1 MRTKSSLYTINAQL
15 CYNITQNKRNMSM
28 NQRTISQAVE
38 VVGIGLHKGEPIKL
52 RLEPLGV
59 DAGIV
64 FYREDLALSIPLTP
78 SAVVDT
84 QMATVIGSEKGT
96 ISTIEH
102 FLSAVYAYGIDNM
115 RVVVNGNEMPIMDGS
130 AASFC
135 LLLDEAGV
143 EEQDAAKQIIRVKKA
158 VEVRDGDKFVR
169 VEPSDKVTFD
179 FEIDFAHPVIGQQS
193 QSYSFGTKPFIEEIA
208 RARTF
213 GFARDIQYLQSINL
227 ALGASL
233 NNAIGLD
240 DEKVLNPEGLRF
252 DNEFA
257 RHKILDAMGDMMV
270 TGHNLLG
277 AYSSFAGSH
286 KLNHELTVALLAD
299 PANYEMVSLNRV
311 QSREFAKSFA

>member
-1 MRTKSSLYTINAQL
+1 
-15 CYNITQNKRNMSM
+15 M
-28 NQRTISQAVE
+28 NQRTISKPVE

-52 RLEPLGV
+52 RLEPLGAN
-59 DAGIV
+59 AGIV
-64 FYREDLALSIPLTP
+64 FYREDLPLTIPLSP
-78 SAVVDT
+78 SSVIDT
-84 QMATVIGSEKGT
+84 QMATVIGSDKGY

-115 RVVVNGNEMPIMDGS
+115 RVIVNGNEMPIMDGS
-130 AASFC
+130 ASSFC

-143 EEQDAAKQIIRVKKA
+143 EEQEVAKEVIRVKKR

-169 VEPSDKVTFD
+169 LEPSNEVSFD
-179 FEIDFAHPVIGQQS
+179 FEIDFEHPVIGRQS
-193 QSYSFGTKPFIEEIA
+193 QTYSFGTKPFLEEIA

-240 DEKVLNPEGLRF
+240 DEKILNPEGLRF

-270 TGHNLLG
+270 TGHNILG

-286 KLNHELTVALLAD
+286 KLNHELTVKLLAD
-299 PANYEMVSLNRV
+299 RANYEMVSVDSV

>member
-1 MRTKSSLYTINAQL
+1 
-15 CYNITQNKRNMSM
+15 M
-28 NQRTISQAVE
+28 NQRTINKPVE

-52 RLEPLGV
+52 RLEPLGT
-59 DAGIV
+59 DAGV
-64 FYREDLALSIPLTP
+64 LFYREDLALTIPLAP
-78 SAVVDT
+78 SSVIDT
-84 QMATVIGSEKGT
+84 QMATVIGSDKGY

-115 RVVVNGNEMPIMDGS
+115 RVIVNGNEMPIMDGS
-130 AASFC
+130 ASSFC

-143 EEQDAAKQIIRVKKA
+143 NEQDVAKKVIEIKKT

-169 VEPSDKVTFD
+169 LEPSSEVSFD
-179 FEIDFAHPVIGQQS
+179 FEIDFEHPVIGRQS
-193 QSYSFGTKPFIEEIA
+193 QAYSFGTKPFIDEIA

-252 DNEFA
+252 ENEFA
-257 RHKILDAMGDMMV
+257 RHKVLDAMGDMMV
-270 TGHNLLG
+270 TGHNILG

-286 KLNHELTVALLAD
+286 KLNHELTVKLLAD
-299 PANYEMVSLNRV
+299 KANYEMVSLDSV
-311 QSREFAKSFA
+311 QSRAFEKSFA

>member
-1 MRTKSSLYTINAQL
+1 
-15 CYNITQNKRNMSM
+15 M
-28 NQRTISQAVE
+28 NQRTISKPVE

-52 RLEPLGV
+52 RLEPLGAN
-59 DAGIV
+59 AGIV
-64 FYREDLALSIPLTP
+64 FYREDLPLTIPLSP
-78 SAVVDT
+78 SSVIDT
-84 QMATVIGSEKGT
+84 QMATVIGSDKGY

-115 RVVVNGNEMPIMDGS
+115 RVIVNGNEMPIMDGS
-130 AASFC
+130 ASSFC

-143 EEQDAAKQIIRVKKA
+143 EEQEVAKEVIRVKKR

-169 VEPSDKVTFD
+169 LEPSNEVSFD
-179 FEIDFAHPVIGQQS
+179 FEIDFEHPVIGRQS
-193 QSYSFGTKPFIEEIA
+193 QTYSFGTKPFLEEIA

-240 DEKVLNPEGLRF
+240 DEKILNPEGLRF

-270 TGHNLLG
+270 TGHNILG

-286 KLNHELTVALLAD
+286 KLNHELTVKLLAD
-299 PANYEMVSLNRV
+299 KANYEMVSVNSV

>member
-1 MRTKSSLYTINAQL
+1 
-15 CYNITQNKRNMSM
+15 M
-28 NQRTISQAVE
+28 NQRTIKQAVE

-52 RLEPLGV
+52 RLEPLGT

-64 FYREDLALSIPLTP
+64 FYREDLALTIPLSP

-84 QMATVIGSEKGT
+84 QMATVIGNEKGT

-115 RVVVNGNEMPIMDGS
+115 RVVVDGNEMPIMDGS

-135 LLLDEAGV
+135 LLLDEAGIK
-143 EEQDAAKQIIRVKKA
+143 EQDVPKQIIRIKKR

-169 VEPSDKVTFD
+169 LEPSDRVTFD
-179 FEIDFAHPVIGQQS
+179 FEIDFEHPVIGKQS
-193 QSYSFGTKPFIEEIA
+193 QAYSFGTKPFLEEIA

-252 DNEFA
+252 ENEFA
-257 RHKILDAMGDMMV
+257 RHKVLDAMGDMMV

-299 PANYEMVSLNRV
+299 TANYEMVSLTKAK
-311 QSREFAKSFA
+311 SGEFAKSFA

>member
-1 MRTKSSLYTINAQL
+1 
-15 CYNITQNKRNMSM
+15 M
-28 NQRTISQAVE
+28 NQRTISKSVE

-64 FYREDLALSIPLTP
+64 FYREDLALTIPLHP
-78 SAVVDT
+78 SNVIDT
-84 QMATVIGSEKGT
+84 QMATVIGSKNSNNQTGS

-130 AASFC
+130 ASSFC

-143 EEQDAAKQIIRVKKA
+143 QEQELAKQIICVKKA
-158 VEVRDGDKFVR
+158 VEVRDGAKFVR
-169 VEPSDKVTFD
+169 LEPSSTVTFD
-179 FEIDFAHPVIGQQS
+179 FEIDFEHPVIGKQS
-193 QSYSFGTKPFIEEIA
+193 ESYGFGTKPFIEEIA

-213 GFARDIQYLQSINL
+213 GFARDIQYLQSMNL

-252 DNEFA
+252 NNEFA

-270 TGHNLLG
+270 LGHNILG

-286 KLNHELTVALLAD
+286 KLNHLLTVELLSNSE
-299 PANYEMVSLNRV
+299 NYEILTLNSV
-311 QSREFAKSFA
+311 KSREFEKSFA

>member
-1 MRTKSSLYTINAQL
+1 
-15 CYNITQNKRNMSM
+15 M
-28 NQRTISQAVE
+28 NQRTIRKPVE

-52 RLEPLGV
+52 RLEPLGE

-64 FYREDLALSIPLTP
+64 FYREDLALTIPLST
-78 SAVVDT
+78 SSVIDT
-84 QMATVIGSEKGT
+84 QMATVIGTSKGS

-102 FLSAVYAYGIDNM
+102 FLSAVYAYGIDNL

-130 AASFC
+130 ASSFC

-143 EEQDAAKQIIRVKKA
+143 KEQNASKKIIRIKKS
-158 VEVRDGDKFVR
+158 VEVRDGNKFVR
-169 VEPSDKVTFD
+169 LEPSNRASFNFT
-179 FEIDFAHPVIGQQS
+179 IDFNHPVIGKQS
-193 QSYSFGTKPFIEEIA
+193 ESYSFGTKPFIEEIA

-252 DNEFA
+252 TNEFA

-270 TGHNLLG
+270 TGHNILG

-286 KLNHELTVALLAD
+286 KLNHELTVKLLAD
-299 PANYEMVSLNRV
+299 ASNYEIVAIEK
-311 QSREFAKSFA
+311 SRSRAFEKSFA

>member
-1 MRTKSSLYTINAQL
+1 
-15 CYNITQNKRNMSM
+15 M
-28 NQRTISQAVE
+28 NQRTIKKAVE
-38 VVGIGLHKGEPIKL
+38 VVGIGLHKGEPIKV
-52 RLEPLGV
+52 RLEPLGE
-59 DAGIV
+59 DAGII
-64 FYREDLALSIPLTP
+64 FYREDLALTIPLNP
-78 SAVVDT
+78 SSVVDT
-84 QMATVIGSEKGT
+84 QMATVIGSQKGT

-115 RVVVNGNEMPIMDGS
+115 RVVVDGNEMPIMDGS

-135 LLLDEAGV
+135 LLLDEAGIQ
-143 EEQDAAKQIIRVKKA
+143 EQDTPKKIIRIKKS
-158 VEVRDGDKFVR
+158 VEVRDGEKFVR

-179 FEIDFAHPVIGQQS
+179 FEIDFKHPVIGQQS
-193 QSYSFGTKPFIEEIA
+193 QKYRFGTKPFIEEIA

-213 GFARDIQYLQSINL
+213 GFAQDIQYLQSINL

-240 DEKVLNPEGLRF
+240 EEKVLNPEGLRF

-299 PANYEMVSLNRV
+299 PANYEMVSLSTNK
-311 QSREFAKSFA
+311 SREFEKSFA

>member
-1 MRTKSSLYTINAQL
+1 
-15 CYNITQNKRNMSM
+15 M
-28 NQRTISQAVE
+28 NQRTISQTVE
-38 VVGIGLHKGEPIKL
+38 VIGIGLHKGEPIKL
-52 RLEPLGV
+52 RLEPLGTN
-59 DAGIV
+59 AGIV
-64 FYREDLALSIPLTP
+64 FYREDLALSIPLSP
-78 SAVVDT
+78 SAVIDT
-84 QMATVIGSEKGT
+84 QMATVIGDSKGS

-115 RVVVNGNEMPIMDGS
+115 RVLVDGNEMPIMDGS

-135 LLLDEAGV
+135 LLLDEAGIK
-143 EEQDAAKQIIRVKKA
+143 EQDVAKQIIRITKT
-158 VEVRDGDKFVR
+158 VEVRDGDKFVKI
-169 VEPSDKVTFD
+169 EPSNNVTFD
-179 FEIDFAHPVIGQQS
+179 FAIDFEHPVIGQQS
-193 QSYSFGTKPFIEEIA
+193 QAYSFGTKPFLEEIA

-252 DNEFA
+252 ENEFA

-270 TGHNLLG
+270 TGHNILG

-299 PANYEMVSLNRV
+299 TANYEMVSLSKV

>member
-1 MRTKSSLYTINAQL
+1 
-15 CYNITQNKRNMSM
+15 M
-28 NQRTISQAVE
+28 NQRTISQVVE
-38 VVGIGLHKGEPIKL
+38 VIGIGLHKGEPIKL
-52 RLEPLGV
+52 RLEPLETN
-59 DAGIV
+59 AGIV
-64 FYREDLALSIPLTP
+64 FYREDLALTIPLSP
-78 SAVVDT
+78 SVVVDT
-84 QMATVIGSEKGT
+84 QMATVIGNTKGS

-115 RVVVNGNEMPIMDGS
+115 RVIVDGNEMPIMDGS

-135 LLLDEAGV
+135 LLLDEAGIK
-143 EEQDAAKQIIRVKKA
+143 EQDAPKEIIRIKKA
-158 VEVRDGDKFVR
+158 VEVRDGEKFVKI
-169 VEPSDKVTFD
+169 EPSNSVTFD
-179 FEIDFAHPVIGQQS
+179 FEINFAHPVIGQQS
-193 QSYSFGTKPFIEEIA
+193 QAYSFGTKPFLEEIS

-240 DEKVLNPEGLRF
+240 NEKVLNPEGLRF
-252 DNEFA
+252 ENEFA

-270 TGHNLLG
+270 TGHNILG

-299 PANYEMVSLNRV
+299 TANYEMVSLSKI
-311 QSREFAKSFA
+311 QSREFIKSFA